1 MVFKGDGSR
10 IADAT
15 ITNRG
20 EIEYH
25 NGGIDFDGTYLW
37 GTIAQYRPN
46 STAYVYTARPE
57 VLRPREV
64 LHYHDHLGGVV
75 HVSPESLHHVAIL
88 TPAGH
93 ANEQNHRAQ
102 LGQPKCQH
110 LGP

>member
-1 MVFKGDGSR
+1 MFFKGDGSR

-15 ITNRG
+15 ITKRG
-20 EIEYH
+20 AIEYH

-57 VLRPREV
+57 VLRPKKV

-75 HVSPESLHHVAIL
+75 HVSPPTPPSMPEL
-88 TPAGH
+88 TRIGH
-93 ANEQNHRAQ
+93 ANEQNHRSQ
-102 LGQPKCQH
+102 LGQQER
-110 LGP
+110 